1 MGIINKTQTRTCS
14 GCYAEIKMFDI
25 NGGGQNVLTFLMW
38 LISFGMFVII
48 PVLMALA
55 GHEMKWY
62 RKWQPVI
69 AFIVG
74 FALWFA
80 MLYVSN
86 PSLTLWK

>member
-1 MGIINKTQTRTCS
+1 
-14 GCYAEIKMFDI
+14 MF
-25 NGGGQNVLTFLMW
+25 NVNAGGENVLVFLSW
-38 LISFGMFVII
+38 VISFVMFVVI
-48 PVLMALA
+48 PVLITWT

-62 RKWQPVI
+62 RKYQPVI

>member
-1 MGIINKTQTRTCS
+1 
-14 GCYAEIKMFDI
+14 MFNV
-25 NGGGQNVLTFLMW
+25 NGGGENVLVFLIW
-38 LISFGMFVII
+38 VISFVMFVVI
-48 PVLMALA
+48 PVLITLA
-55 GHEMKWY
+55 GNEMKWY
-62 RKWQPVI
+62 RKYQPVI